1 MLNFG
6 EEIIFSRVLPV
17 FDKPANPGE
26 YKEKNIQ
33 KYAVYKYPQT
43 RKKAMKAKKVNLKFF
58 PEGGNLVKGV
68 PSQVAFEATDAYGN
82 PITLF
87 GRIIN
92 RRKEE
97 IGHYATIHEGRAVF
111 TYIPTGEDADKAE
124 VELGGKKYRFDLPEV
139 CSQGYV
145 LHVDNLTSEDCIA
158 VSVQKNTYTPS
169 NLLGLAVIAHGNL
182 LNSCLLNVG

>member
-68 PSQVAFEATDAYGN
+68 PSQVAFEVTDAYGN

-97 IGHYATIHEGRAVF
+97 IGHFATIHEGRGVF

-124 VELGGKKYRFDLPEV
+124 VELGGKKYRFDLVTVEQRKSCYP
-139 CSQGYV
+139 
-145 LHVDNLTSEDCIA
+145 
-158 VSVQKNTYTPS
+158 VQYIIEW
-169 NLLGLAVIAHGNL
+169 G
-182 LNSCLLNVG
+182 